1 MRSIKNVIIF
11 ILLVVGVIVLINYLS
26 NQFFFRLDFT
36 EDKRFTLSDATKDI
50 LKNLDEP
57 VTITAYFSGNL
68 PPQLEQVKRDF
79 RDMLTEYANRSKGM
93 VAYEFIDP
101 LKDDETKSQAAQA
114 GIAQMQVQI
123 EEKDQIKAQIAFMG
137 ANIQLGEDNEAIP
150 MISSISGLEY
160 KLSSSIKKLSV
171 TEKPVVGFVQ
181 GHGEATLGQ
190 IWEAKQ
196 ALDVLHRTELV
207 NLSDSM
213 LNLDIYNTLA
223 ILSPSDSLSTEELA
237 KLDIF
242 LNRGGRLFIAI
253 NRSEADLTREQTSHT
268 VNTGLET
275 WLSSK
280 GIDVNTNVVI
290 DLNCQQGWI
299 QPQPN
304 YYMQITIPYFII
316 VQNFEDHPIS
326 SGLEQVLFNFA
337 SSINFAGDSSVN
349 YIPLVKSSDKSGTN
363 PAEAY
368 INIMQQWSEADFP
381 LSGLTL
387 AAAFEGSFRGSPHTK
402 MVVVADGEFAVAG
415 DQQQQ
420 VNPDNVN
427 LLVNSIDWLSD
438 DTGLVELRTRGATAR
453 PLDDL
458 DESKRS
464 FLKYLNFLLPVLLAL
479 AYGIFRFQRNRII
492 RLKRMEAG
500 YVQ

>member
-1 MRSIKNVIIF
+1 MKSIKNITIF
-11 ILLVVGVIVLINYLS
+11 ILLVIGVIILINYLS

-36 EDKRFTLSDATKDI
+36 EDKRFTLSDATRDI
-50 LKNLDEP
+50 LKNLEEP

-101 LKDDETKSQAAQA
+101 LKDDQLKSQAAQA
-114 GIAQMQVQI
+114 GVSQMQVQVQ
-123 EEKDQIKAQIAFMG
+123 EKDQIKAQIAYMG
-137 ANIQLGEDNEAIP
+137 ANIQLGEDNEVIP
-150 MISSISGLEY
+150 MISSMNGLEY
-160 KLSSSIKKLSV
+160 QLSSAIKKLSV
-171 TEKPVVGFVQ
+171 TDKPVVGFVQ

-196 ALDVLHRTELV
+196 ALDVLHKTELV
-207 NLSDSM
+207 NLNDSM
-213 LNLDIYNTLA
+213 LNLNKYSTLA
-223 ILSPSDSLSTEELA
+223 IVNPSDSFSMNELTS
-237 KLDIF
+237 LDAF
-242 LNRGGRLFIAI
+242 LNNGGRLFVAM
-253 NRSEADLTREQTSHT
+253 NRSDADLTKEQYSHV

-275 WLSSK
+275 WLGTK

-316 VQNFEDHPIS
+316 AQNFDDHPIS

-337 SSINFAGDSSVN
+337 SSINFAGDSLIT
-349 YIPLVKSSDKSGTN
+349 YTPLVKSSDKSGTK
-363 PAEAY
+363 PAEGY
-368 INIMQQWSEADFP
+368 INIMQQWSESDFP
-381 LSGLTL
+381 LSNLTL
-387 AAAFEGSFRGSPHTK
+387 AAAFEGSFNGSVPTK
-402 MVVVADGEFAVAG
+402 MVVIGDGEFAIASG
-415 DQQQQ
+415 QQQE

-453 PLDDL
+453 PLDDI
-458 DESKRS
+458 DESKRA
-464 FLKYLNFLLPVLLAL
+464 FLKYLNFLLPVILAL

-492 RLKRMEAG
+492 RLKRMEAD

>member
-1 MRSIKNVIIF
+1 MRSVKNIVVYISMVIG
-11 ILLVVGVIVLINYLS
+11 VVVLINYLS

-36 EDKRFTLSDATKDI
+36 EDKRFTLSRATKDI
-50 LKNLDEP
+50 LRNLQEP

-79 RDMLTEYANRSKGM
+79 RDMLIEYSNRSKGM
-93 VAYEFIDP
+93 VAYEFLDP
-101 LKDDETKSQAAQA
+101 LKDDEIKNQASQA
-114 GIAQMQVQI
+114 GISQIQVQV

-137 ANIQLGEDNEAIP
+137 ASIQMNEDNEAIP
-150 MISSISGLEY
+150 MIGTLNGLEY
-160 KLSSSIKKLSV
+160 KLSSAIKKLSV
-171 TEKPVVGFVQ
+171 TEKPAIGFVQ

-196 ALDVLHRTELV
+196 AIDVLHNTELV

-213 LNLDIYNTLA
+213 LNLDKYNTLA
-223 ILSPSDSLSTEELA
+223 ILGPSDSLSVYEIE
-237 KLDIF
+237 KLSDFIY
-242 LNRGGRLFIAI
+242 RGGRLFVAI
-253 NRSEADLTREQTSHT
+253 NRSDADLTSEQFSH
-268 VNTGLET
+268 VVSTGLET
-275 WLSSK
+275 WLSTM

-290 DLNCQQGWI
+290 DINCQQGWI

-304 YYMQITIPYFII
+304 YYMQITVPYFII
-316 VQNFEDHPIS
+316 AQNFKEHPIS

-337 SSINFAGDSSVN
+337 SSINFSGDSTASFV
-349 YIPLVKSSDKSGTN
+349 PLVTSSEQSGTL
-363 PAEAY
+363 PAEGY

-387 AAAFEGSFRGSPHTK
+387 AAAFEGSFGGSLPTK
-402 MVVVADGEFAVAG
+402 IVVVADGEFASG
-415 DQQQQ
+415 SEQQQQ

-458 DESKRS
+458 DDSKRS
-464 FLKYLNFLLPVLLAL
+464 FLKYLNFFLPVILAL

-492 RLKRMEAG
+492 RLKRLEEG

>member
-1 MRSIKNVIIF
+1 MKSIKNISIF
-11 ILLVVGVIVLINYLS
+11 ILLFVGVIVLINYLS

-36 EDKRFTLSDATKDI
+36 EDKRYTLSHATKDI
-50 LKNLDEP
+50 LRNLEEP

-79 RDMLTEYANRSKGM
+79 RDMLIEYSNRSKGM

-101 LKDDETKSQAAQA
+101 LKDDQLKNQAAQA
-114 GIAQMQVQI
+114 GISQMQVQV
-123 EEKDQIKAQIAFMG
+123 EDKDQIKAQIAFMG

-150 MISSISGLEY
+150 MISTINGLEY
-160 KLSSSIKKLSV
+160 KLSSAIKKLSV

-181 GHGEATLGQ
+181 GHGEANLGQ

-207 NLSDSM
+207 NLNDSM
-213 LNLDIYNTLA
+213 INLDKYSTLA
-223 ILSPSDSLSTEELA
+223 ILGPSDSLSVDELA
-237 KLDIF
+237 KLDAF
-242 LNRGGRLFIAI
+242 LSRGGRLFIAI
-253 NRSEADLTREQTSHT
+253 SRSDADLTKEQFSHT

-275 WLSSK
+275 WLSNK
-280 GIDVNTNVVI
+280 GIEVNTNVVI

-304 YYMQITIPYFII
+304 YFMQITVPYFII
-316 VQNFEDHPIS
+316 AHTFQEHPIS

-337 SSINFAGDSSVN
+337 SSINFSGDSAVN
-349 YIPLVKSSDKSGTN
+349 FVPLVKSSEKSATQ
-363 PAEAY
+363 PAEGY

-381 LSGLTL
+381 LSELTL
-387 AAAFEGSFRGSPHTK
+387 AAALEGSFKGSVPTK
-402 MVVVADGEFAVAG
+402 MVVVADGEFAAG
-415 DQQQQ
+415 NEQQQQ

-458 DESKRS
+458 DDSKRS
-464 FLKYLNFLLPVLLAL
+464 FLKYLNFLLPVILAL
-479 AYGIFRFQRNRII
+479 AYGIFRFQKNRII
-492 RLKRMEAG
+492 RLKRMEAD